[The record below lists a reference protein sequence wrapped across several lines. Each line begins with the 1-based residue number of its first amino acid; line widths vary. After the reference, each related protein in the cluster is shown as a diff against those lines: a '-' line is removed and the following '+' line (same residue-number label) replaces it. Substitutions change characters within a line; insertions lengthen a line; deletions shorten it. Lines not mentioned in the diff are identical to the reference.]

1 MGRRRRNGPISRR
14 TDMADLGVQ
23 RKARPSVAAPEI
35 GDEAIVSVAAVRDA
49 VKAIGSVIGRRNTIP
64 ILLNARLI
72 ADGDS
77 LALSFTDLDVYATA
91 RVPLSAPARLATSIP
106 ASLLASICREVP
118 GGDLAMHL
126 GEDGRLAISTGAT
139 RYAVATL
146 PAEDFPDCPEMPAD
160 AVAFEMAGADLA
172 VLLNAVRHAIS
183 TVETRYYLNGIYMHI
198 VAGELTFVATDGHRL
213 ARIVTPCPAGAETL
227 LPSIV
232 PTKMVDLL
240 RRLAERASE
249 PVRLAFSQ
257 RWVRASFDGFE
268 ITSKL
273 IDGTYPDYSRI
284 IPSPDQA
291 YRVTVDPSDLR
302 GAVKRVAAIA
312 TQKLRAVKLAC
323 DKAGV
328 TLSVNSPENGKASE
342 RVAGRVEGG
351 AVEIWFNKDYL
362 ADILSG
368 CIGEKVSLAFDHGTS
383 PTLVS
388 DPSRPELTQ
397 VQMPMRV

>member
-1 MGRRRRNGPISRR
+1 MR
-14 TDMADLGVQ
+14 GV
-23 RKARPSVAAPEI
+23 
-35 GDEAIVSVAAVRDA
+35 

-126 GEDGRLAISTGAT
+126 GEDGKLAISTGAT

-146 PAEDFPDCPEMPAD
+146 PAEDFPAFPEMPAD

-198 VAGELTFVATDGHRL
+198 VDGALTFVATDGHRL

-227 LPSIV
+227 QPSIV

-240 RRLAERASE
+240 RRLAERAGE
-249 PVRLAFSQ
+249 PVRLAFSGLKM
-257 RWVRASFDGFE
+257 RASFDGFE

-273 IDGTYPDYSRI
+273 IDGTYPDYSRVV
-284 IPSPDQA
+284 PSPDQA

-312 TQKLRAVKLAC
+312 TEKTRAVKLVC
-323 DKAGV
+323 DKAGI

-342 RVAGRVEGG
+342 RGLFYGERIELPDDQIAALNASLKDPADCIDPVAVASTKGEAKPAGG
-351 AVEIWFNKDYL
+351 HGSAPKEPEEPSAEEQAAKD
-362 ADILSG
+362 AAASAEAAPAEEPPAKSG
-368 CIGEKVSLAFDHGTS
+368 H
-383 PTLVS
+383 
-388 DPSRPELTQ
+388 
-397 VQMPMRV
+397 